1 MDEEQVTEEQPEADP
16 PAQPAEE
23 PKEDTLSDQ
32 DIQSYFNKQ
41 NENDEVMMETQAEQ
55 QQQLNEI
62 QQTQEQQ
69 MQTESTTSEVTITTE
84 QWSDIQYWTD
94 QSHTLASA
102 WLNIFL
108 GVIIGYIAVKGLF
121 DSWSR

>member
-1 MDEEQVTEEQPEADP
+1 MDEEQVIEEQPEADP

-55 QQQLNEI
+55 QEQLDQI
-62 QQTQEQQ
+62 QQAQEQQ
-69 MQTESTTSEVTITTE
+69 AETEPTTSEVAITGE
-84 QWSDIQYWTD
+84 QWTDIQYWMD
-94 QSHTLASA
+94 EGESLGNA
-102 WLNIFL
+102 WANIFL
-108 GVIIGYIAVKGLF
+108 GIVIGFIAVKGFF
-121 DSWSR
+121 DSWR